1 MIMQRQPDGTYT
13 QIGFIRTPTE
23 DIDKIVDKN
32 GDVYFTKGFTRQIA
46 GTPPLSL
53 NAIGKPIISY
63 KIYGNIIQNGTP
75 SPESPVEVLGCGN
88 RTRNLLN
95 RELMKIGAISPKIG
109 YPVTISSDYPY
120 SRAFEI
126 HAQPN
131 IKYTFSLHTNI
142 DTSVYRVVEADEN
155 DVMLKETLVDTVK
168 GVNIKVAKTFQTMA
182 NTKKYM
188 FKRE

>member
-1 MIMQRQPDGTYT
+1 MNYYEILKAFKGLPVSDYRTMLFARKFRKNNSKTSTVSGYPVTLPD
-13 QIGFIRTPTE
+13 
-23 DIDKIVDKN
+23 
-32 GDVYFTKGFTRQIA
+32 
-46 GTPPLSL
+46 S
-53 NAIGKPIISY
+53 IGKSVLNY
-63 KIYGNIIQNGTP
+63 RIYGNTVQNGTP

-95 RELMKIGAISPKIG
+95 REFMKIGAISPKIG